1 MPVSTSPTISFARG
15 APSLDIVDVDG
26 LRDAAARA
34 FDGDPGGATAYGTS
48 VGYPP
53 LRAWVA
59 DRHGVGTEHVLLTNG
74 SMQADALLFEHL
86 LRAGDD
92 VIVERPSYDR
102 TLLSLR
108 LRGAHLHPVDL
119 QLDGIDTEA
128 LARLLGGWSLGRAKL
143 AHIIPNFQNPAGYTL
158 SLPKRRA
165 LLSLAAEHRF
175 TVFEDDPYAAL
186 RFSGEPLESMVS
198 MAPELVVYASS
209 FSKTVCP
216 GIRVG
221 YLVGPPDLI
230 AQVAALATNTYISP
244 NMVAQAIAYEFCA
257 SGAIDRSIEAVRSAL
272 AERADALADALRSEL
287 PEAEF
292 VAPEG
297 GYFMW
302 VTLPVGTDVHAL
314 LPAAVERGVS
324 FVKGTDFV
332 LEGGE
337 NTLRLA
343 YSGVAPEQIEEGIAR
358 LAAAFR
364 SL

>member
-1 MPVSTSPTISFARG
+1 
-15 APSLDIVDVDG
+15 
-26 LRDAAARA
+26 
-34 FDGDPGGATAYGTS
+34 
-48 VGYPP
+48 
-53 LRAWVA
+53 
-59 DRHGVGTEHVLLTNG
+59 
-74 SMQADALLFEHL
+74 
-86 LRAGDD
+86 
-92 VIVERPSYDR
+92 
-102 TLLSLR
+102 
-108 LRGAHLHPVDL
+108 
-119 QLDGIDTEA
+119 
-128 LARLLGGWSLGRAKL
+128 
-143 AHIIPNFQNPAGYTL
+143 
-158 SLPKRRA
+158 
-165 LLSLAAEHRF
+165 
-175 TVFEDDPYAAL
+175 
-186 RFSGEPLESMVS
+186 
-198 MAPELVVYASS
+198 
-209 FSKTVCP
+209 
-216 GIRVG
+216 
-221 YLVGPPDLI
+221 
-230 AQVAALATNTYISP
+230 
-244 NMVAQAIAYEFCA
+244 MVAQAIAYEFCA